1 MQLIERENPMDVCLV
16 IKQRLEELGLEQRD
30 LAAAAKVTE
39 SYISQLLTGKKLP
52 PEPSR
57 TDIYEKIGKFLKIPS
72 GKLAKLADHQRKED
86 LKRNLNETPKPL
98 FKEVRELILRK
109 CAPTKEKQ
117 IRVIFEKQPFGEL
130 ERLVTQKLL
139 DVVKRVAKDE
149 LESETWLRS
158 VARLSGRSYEASR
171 VGILEFLDADA
182 FNVSA
187 ESCVSFLEPLI
198 EFWDIDLATFG
209 MEIVLN
215 RRLIPGYAKRFE
227 FVERELPQTEEEPG
241 LKEFLRRQSVGGDVT
256 EEEIE
261 FLKRLKFNGK
271 HPTPLYYYR
280 ELQNLRDPLHFRALT
295 AQTLRKKTLG
305 QSQPE
310 GSVAPM
316 HKYLDADGI
325 EKQLQLNGRKKAIQR
340 WAGSRGN
347 TAKKQKGKQ
356 RRVSPAGTKRLL

>member
-1 MQLIERENPMDVCLV
+1 MDVCLV

-316 HKYLDADGI
+316 HKYLEANGI